1 MNLATVPAARAKEI
15 PRAKQEIP
23 RTKQEIPQAAR
34 ARRLAGTL
42 AFRRDPIGFLQA
54 GIDECGDIFRFKL
67 LGPPVTF
74 INHPDYIREVLADN
88 GDTFDKNAAI
98 FRIVRPVL
106 RDGLISVADLDVWRR
121 QRRLMAPYFTPRTVS
136 TFAEN
141 MTDETVQMLD
151 RWERSPGVGGV
162 IDVTAEAGHL
172 ALRIVSRSLFSAEVG
187 SRAQTFE
194 RAFCVANSMLG
205 AYLRLPFPPLAVPT
219 RAHLRLRRAIARMD
233 EFVSTSIRERLA
245 GHASAGNRDLLTLL
259 MHAAD
264 EDGRMDPAQLHD
276 EVLNVCIGAFE
287 TTRNTLSWALDVL
300 ARHPEVERNLHTEL
314 DQVLAGRIP
323 TVADFAQLTYTR
335 AIIDETLRLYSPAY
349 QSMRHAVTDTEI
361 GGYAVPANSD
371 ILFNSYLLHRHP
383 EFWEKPERFDPT
395 RFTPDRVAARPKHA
409 YIPFGSGPRSCIGK
423 HFALTELTLALATI
437 GRGHRLVRPAGR
449 PDVALEPLIT
459 LQPRGG
465 VHLMLQRR

>member
-1 MNLATVPAARAKEI
+1 VNHDTALAVREKREI
-15 PRAKQEIP
+15 PRA
-23 RTKQEIPQAAR
+23 AR
-34 ARRLAGTL
+34 GRRLAGTL
-42 AFRRDPIGFLQA
+42 AFRRDPIGFLQS

-67 LGPPVTF
+67 LGPSVIF
-74 INHPDYIREVLADN
+74 INHPDYIRDVLGDN
-88 GDTFDKNAAI
+88 GSTFDKNASI

-106 RDGLISVADLDVWRR
+106 RNGLIAVADLAVWRR
-121 QRRLMAPYFTPRTVS
+121 QRRLMAPYFTPSTVN

-162 IDVTAEAGHL
+162 IDITPEAGHL
-172 ALRIVSRSLFSAEVG
+172 ALRIVSRSLFSAKVDT
-187 SRAQTFE
+187 RAESFE

-205 AYLRLPFPPLAVPT
+205 AYLRFPFPPLSVPT
-219 RAHLRLRRAIARMD
+219 RGHLRLRLAIARMD
-233 EFVSTSIRERLA
+233 EFVSTSIGERLA
-245 GHASAGNRDLLTLL
+245 GAASADNQDLLTLL

-264 EDGRMDPAQLHD
+264 EDGTMDTRQLHD

-323 TVADFAQLTYTR
+323 TVADLPQLTYTR
-335 AIIDETLRLYSPAY
+335 MIIDETLRMYSPAY
-349 QSMRHAVTDTEI
+349 QSMRHAVIDTEI
-361 GGYAVPANSD
+361 GGHAVAANSD
-371 ILFNSYLLHRHP
+371 ILFNSFLLHRHP
-383 EFWEKPERFDPT
+383 EFWDEPERFDPT
-395 RFTPDRVAARPKHA
+395 RFTPERIAARPKHA
-409 YIPFGSGPRSCIGK
+409 YIPFSTGPRSCIGK

-437 GRGHRLVRPAGR
+437 GRGHRLVRPDGR

-465 VHLMLQRR
+465 VHLRLQRR